1 MFIGVRVQE
10 EETTAKLYYK
20 SEPWF
25 NDIFAPIYDYI
36 YTIELKVSGKTYSER
51 KNDLQEKAIE
61 YSHIM
66 DYLDISI
73 FDLLDISNFFEKNG
87 KRYGLLSEFK
97 ENAIC

>member
-10 EETTAKLYYK
+10 EETTAKLYDR

-25 NDIFAPIYDYI
+25 FDTFSPVYDDTYI
-36 YTIELKVSGKTYSER
+36 IDLKVSGRNYQER

-61 YSHIM
+61 YSHITG
-66 DYLDISI
+66 YLDITIS
-73 FDLLDISNFFEKNG
+73 DLLDIDDFFRRNG
-87 KRYGLLSEFK
+87 KRYGLLKEFA